1 LGREHDVGAVV
12 VLLALTDVAV
22 VDLAVRALDDPL
34 VAHPLA
40 GVPLQLV
47 EADALL
53 LDGGEELHRHVHQ
66 PEAEGAG
73 PDRAGH
79 GARVPAAGDPYTWGS
94 ATSRGRCGTRARP
107 DRGPG
112 RGRGGG
118 GASAGGLG
126 EAVVPGALLAGD
138 RQVTAQVA
146 AGGGREPAEEAERG
160 AAQVVAL
167 PARQVRQE
175 VEDEADGVPA
185 GVDDAHAPRLPVDVQ
200 PLGQAGRRG

>member
-1 LGREHDVGAVV
+1 RGLLVRRDEVVGPVEVHGVDRVEVDEVLQLDRAGAVGLDGLELLGREHDVGAVV
-12 VLLALTDVAV
+12 DLVALDDVVV

-40 GVPLQLV
+40 GGPLQLV

-112 RGRGGG
+112 RGGG

-160 AAQVVAL
+160 AAQVVA
-167 PARQVRQE
+167 
-175 VEDEADGVPA
+175 
-185 GVDDAHAPRLPVDVQ
+185 
-200 PLGQAGRRG
+200 